1 MAQRRRPGRKRA
13 AASAADEPLQPLS
26 SEELR
31 RQAEARLD
39 VLSAAALP
47 APAEL
52 AAAVHELRVHQIELE
67 MQNEEL
73 RRAQLEA
80 ETLRVQYAELFFMA
94 PVGYFTLGNR
104 GIVGEANHTAAGLL
118 GVERRELVGQ
128 PFSAFVLAADRDT
141 YYRHL
146 ELLQQSEEAQSCEV
160 RLKPVGG
167 EPFWARLEGRSQGD
181 AGDESRSYNLT
192 FADVD
197 KRVFAEEAL
206 RRRENELRIVL
217 ETVPDAVFHVDRDY
231 RLVFA
236 NEGWVRATTT
246 TQGKAVAIGEPVLA
260 SGYSPDVI
268 EAWRGYYDRALGGE
282 SFAEVLTFASAD
294 GTYYTENQFSPVRE
308 ADGEVSGVIVTSRD
322 VSERRRV
329 EGQLDDERLRFK
341 LLVENSAEAFLMTQ
355 PDGTLL
361 GANPAACRMF
371 GRSEE
376 ELCRLGRAGIV
387 DVTDP
392 RLAAILEEG
401 ARTGSAAGE
410 VRLLRSDRTT
420 FPGEV
425 SSSVYSDHLG
435 NERSSMSIRD
445 LSERREAEEAL
456 RKFDRL
462 FHGNPALMAVSSVSD
477 GRFTEVNEA
486 FLAALG
492 YSREEIVGHTTDEL
506 GLFIEPEQQ
515 RDVAEQIQAQG
526 RASDCELKVLCRDG
540 SILDGLFSG
549 EIIESQGQQ
558 YFLTVMIDHTERKRA
573 EKAVRASRKQLAC
586 AVDGSGVGL
595 WDWQVQSGEET
606 FSEHWAGILGY
617 TLAELAP
624 TSVETWRSRSHPD
637 DLRRDDELLEE
648 HFCGRSPSYSC
659 EMRLRHKDGH
669 WVWVLD
675 CGKVTEWD
683 EGGRPLRMIGT
694 ALDVSERKQVERAL
708 ARSESRYRSL
718 FEDSP
723 VAMWEEDHA
732 AVKARLEELLAAG
745 VGDIESYLREH
756 PGEYERCLGLTRT
769 LDANAAA
776 VALFEAA
783 SREELVARQD
793 EVYPRGVVGSLPAF
807 WAALLAG
814 RREASGE
821 EVNLTLKGHELQ
833 MLETASVAPGHEE
846 SWARLYFADV
856 DVTKRRAAEAEILR
870 LNAELEQRVATRTA
884 QLEAA
889 NKELE
894 SFAYSV
900 SHDLRAPLRAIDG
913 FSQMV
918 FEDAGEK
925 LSTED
930 MDHLQRVRSG
940 AQRMAALIDQ
950 LLGLSRTTRNEMLVE
965 EVDLS
970 ALAADVLAELR
981 EADPSREVETVVA
994 PGLRATADATLLR
1007 AILANLLGNAWKFTG
1022 KHATARIEVG
1032 VTDAGGERAFYV
1044 RDDGA
1049 GFDPAYAVRLFGAF
1063 QRMHTPGQFE
1073 GDGIGLA
1080 TVQRLVSRHGGRV
1093 WAEAEVEKGAI
1104 FYFTLAEPRAAA

>member
-492 YSREEIVGHTTDEL
+492 Y
-506 GLFIEPEQQ
+506 
-515 RDVAEQIQAQG
+515 
-526 RASDCELKVLCRDG
+526 
-540 SILDGLFSG
+540 
-549 EIIESQGQQ
+549 
-558 YFLTVMIDHTERKRA
+558 
-573 EKAVRASRKQLAC
+573 
-586 AVDGSGVGL
+586 
-595 WDWQVQSGEET
+595 
-606 FSEHWAGILGY
+606 
-617 TLAELAP
+617 
-624 TSVETWRSRSHPD
+624 
-637 DLRRDDELLEE
+637 
-648 HFCGRSPSYSC
+648 
-659 EMRLRHKDGH
+659 
-669 WVWVLD
+669 
-675 CGKVTEWD
+675 
-683 EGGRPLRMIGT
+683 
-694 ALDVSERKQVERAL
+694 
-708 ARSESRYRSL
+708 
-718 FEDSP
+718 
-723 VAMWEEDHA
+723 
-732 AVKARLEELLAAG
+732 
-745 VGDIESYLREH
+745 
-756 PGEYERCLGLTRT
+756 
-769 LDANAAA
+769 
-776 VALFEAA
+776 
-783 SREELVARQD
+783 
-793 EVYPRGVVGSLPAF
+793 
-807 WAALLAG
+807 
-814 RREASGE
+814 
-821 EVNLTLKGHELQ
+821 
-833 MLETASVAPGHEE
+833 
-846 SWARLYFADV
+846 
-856 DVTKRRAAEAEILR
+856 
-870 LNAELEQRVATRTA
+870 
-884 QLEAA
+884 
-889 NKELE
+889 
-894 SFAYSV
+894 
-900 SHDLRAPLRAIDG
+900 
-913 FSQMV
+913 
-918 FEDAGEK
+918 
-925 LSTED
+925 
-930 MDHLQRVRSG
+930 
-940 AQRMAALIDQ
+940 
-950 LLGLSRTTRNEMLVE
+950 
-965 EVDLS
+965 
-970 ALAADVLAELR
+970 
-981 EADPSREVETVVA
+981 
-994 PGLRATADATLLR
+994 
-1007 AILANLLGNAWKFTG
+1007 
-1022 KHATARIEVG
+1022 
-1032 VTDAGGERAFYV
+1032 
-1044 RDDGA
+1044 
-1049 GFDPAYAVRLFGAF
+1049 
-1063 QRMHTPGQFE
+1063 
-1073 GDGIGLA
+1073 
-1080 TVQRLVSRHGGRV
+1080 
-1093 WAEAEVEKGAI
+1093 
-1104 FYFTLAEPRAAA
+1104 